1 MTIAYFK
8 SRCLVCWKGFEVPL
22 LPDSSYGDNV
32 YYDKTAKTFSYF
44 SWFDNKEIE
53 NCLTDFLSKNPK
65 LQFTNDDTKGNTA
78 RQIVGLMANG
88 DKECVLGYN
97 RCPRCGLKFNSV
109 SDTRT
114 EIKEIETLNFT
125 NFLNLDNNAR
135 QQYLLDRT
143 KNGL

>member
-1 MTIAYFK
+1 MTITFFK

-22 LPDSSYGDNV
+22 LLDSSYGDNL
-32 YYDKTAKTFSYF
+32 YYDKSAKTFSYF

-53 NCLTDFLSKNPK
+53 NWVTDFLSKKPE
-65 LQFTNDDTKGNTA
+65 LQFSNDNTKGNTA

-97 RCPRCGLKFNSV
+97 RCPRCGLKFISV
-109 SDTRT
+109 SDKRT
-114 EIKEIETLNFT
+114 EIKEIETLIFT
-125 NFLNLDNNAR
+125 IFLNLDNKAR
-135 QQYLLDRT
+135 HQYLLDRT